1 MYNLE
6 SSMTVIIAWYLKA
19 KYFHL
24 KTNLM
29 LEFHNYKTAF

>member
-1 MYNLE
+1 MYNVE
-6 SSMTVIIAWYLKA
+6 SSMTVIIAWYPIA
-19 KYFHL
+19 KHFHL